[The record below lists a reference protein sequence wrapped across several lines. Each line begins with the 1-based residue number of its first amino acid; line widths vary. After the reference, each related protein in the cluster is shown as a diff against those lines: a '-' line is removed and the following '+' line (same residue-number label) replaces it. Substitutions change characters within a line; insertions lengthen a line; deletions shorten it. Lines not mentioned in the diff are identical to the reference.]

1 MFRLSRSVALARTL
15 ARTAPRRTFAL
26 SQPLSKTSKPSTKD
40 DPYPLPLSPEH
51 VSPER
56 DPPKAQADE
65 PIQLDKEVDLSD
77 PGLPFPDPLPRDGES
92 VEQMRA
98 RLVYQTRKRGTL
110 ESDLLMSTFA
120 KEHMGTM
127 SEFELREFDKVSIL
141 VHVCLHMHLCFYHPP
156 PSLTEGVILAA
167 DACNT
172 LTRDTSFTSL
182 PSSFLHEYCG

>member
-1 MFRLSRSVALARTL
+1 MHHLSRTIAVARTL
-15 ARTAPRRTFAL
+15 ARPAPRRTFAL
-26 SQPLSKTSKPSTKD
+26 SRPVFHRPTTKD

-77 PGLPFPDPLPRDGES
+77 PALPFPDPLPRDGES

-127 SEFELREFDKVSIL
+127 SEFELREFDKVS
-141 VHVCLHMHLCFYHPP
+141 CPAPP
-156 PSLTEGVILAA
+156 
-167 DACNT
+167 C
-172 LTRDTSFTSL
+172 
-182 PSSFLHEYCG
+182 